1 MSAITQLKS
10 LFAQKGWEAFDFQV
24 ETWEAI
30 DRGESGL
37 VHSATGT
44 GKTLAVW
51 MGLLGRAL
59 SETPPGLKVLWIT
72 PLRAL
77 AHDSLHALVR
87 GVEEIGLDW
96 RVELRTGDTSSN
108 EKTKQVRDQPD
119 ALVTTPESLCLLLS
133 RPDSQDLFQSLQA
146 VVVDEWH
153 ELLSTKRGTQVELC
167 LSQLRAWNPDL
178 QTWGISATLGNLHQ
192 AMETLLGCGSEGRL
206 ISSNLPKEIVVDCL
220 LPETMERFPWAGHL
234 GDRML
239 PQVIQ
244 AIEESESCLIFTNVR
259 SSSEIWHQSILAARP
274 DWEGQIGLHHG
285 SLDRQVRESVE
296 LGIKTGQLRAV
307 VCTSSLDLG
316 VDFSPVDRILQIGSP
331 KGVARLLQ
339 RAGRSGHRPGIPS
352 RVTCVPTHALE
363 LVDISS
369 ARVAIESGHIE
380 GREAPENPL
389 DVLCQHLVTLAC
401 GGGFKREE
409 TLRTIRRATSYR
421 NLSESDFDW
430 CLDYITRGGD
440 ALAAYPNFK
449 KVGVLSDGTYLVRDK
464 KIAVQH
470 RLNIGTIVSDA
481 SVNVRFLSGESIGT
495 VEEGFVARLKKGDQF
510 LFGGRWLEFVRLK
523 DLTCY
528 VTKATKLKG
537 AVPRWAGGRMPLSN
551 ELARAIRRT
560 LSAVRQGVV
569 ESPEV
574 ACLLP
579 LLRLQAEWSAVPD
592 EGEILIEAMESR
604 EGSHLYF
611 YPIEGRAVHEG
622 MAALFAY
629 RMSREREI
637 TMTTASNDY
646 GFELLSDQPLNFSP
660 DLFRALVSRDN
671 LQADIE
677 ASLNAVE
684 MSKRQFREI
693 ARIAGLIQQGYP
705 GNQRSV
711 KQVQVSSGLLH
722 DVFVQFDPKNRLL
735 EQSRREVLERQL
747 EHSRLGRALDRMA
760 ASKLLVTSPPRTT
773 PFGFPMMVDRL
784 RETVSSESVA
794 SRIERLVQSYEQA

>member
-10 LFAQKGWEAFDFQV
+10 LFAQKGREAFEFQIQ
-24 ETWEAI
+24 TWEAI
-30 DRGESGL
+30 ARGESGL

-59 SETPPGLKVLWIT
+59 REAPPGLKVLWIT

-108 EKTKQVRDQPD
+108 DKTKQVRDQPD

-285 SLDRQVRESVE
+285 SLDRQVREAVE
-296 LGIKTGQLRAV
+296 QGIKNGQLRAV

-380 GREAPENPL
+380 AREAPENPL

-401 GGGFKREE
+401 GGGFQREE
-409 TLRTIRRATSYR
+409 TLGIVRRATSYR

-449 KVGVLSDGTYLVRDK
+449 KVGILSDGTYIVRDK

-481 SVNVRFLSGESIGT
+481 SVNVRFLSGGSIGT

-560 LSAVRQGVV
+560 LSEVRQGVID
-569 ESPEV
+569 SPEV

-579 LLRLQAEWSAVPD
+579 LLKLQAEWSAVPD
-592 EGEILIEAMESR
+592 EGEILIETVESR
-604 EGSHLYF
+604 EGSHLYV

-629 RMSREREI
+629 RMSRERSI

-646 GFELLSDQPLNFSP
+646 GFELLSDQPLCFTP
-660 DLFRALVSRDN
+660 ELFQTLVSREN
-671 LQADIE
+671 LREDIE